1 MKIHL
6 IKKKAT
12 MSQIKEMME
21 TLNSY
26 IKVAIDIDRE
36 VLAGGG
42 MLHADCEAVLID
54 DGSKQ
59 EDIWGG

>member
-1 MKIHL
+1 MQIHL
-6 IKKKAT
+6 ITKKAT
-12 MSQIKEMME
+12 PVQIKEMLE

-26 IKVAIDIDRE
+26 IKLAVDINRE

-54 DGSKQ
+54 NGSKQ
-59 EDIWGG
+59 DDI